1 MILKRISYFFL
12 VLTAIY
18 LVVILISGCGSAEKL
33 QSSWNGSDM
42 KIDGDFSD
50 WENNLHA
57 IEGEGVSLG
66 FKNDNES
73 LYLCLITV
81 DRGKMMQMM
90 RSGFIVWFIPQ
101 NNNSKVFG
109 IKYPMPLSLLNLGR
123 EERQDFN
130 KDMFQPEKM
139 QEMFSKMLN
148 QKNEFQIINEENF
161 PLGQFGLDNKK
172 GIKVKLGYASERFI
186 YELQVP
192 LGTNNYSYRIASQ
205 PGEKLKIKFET
216 LESEFEGMPAPGMG
230 RSMKPPGRGTPG
242 EEDEK
247 DIDSSPGD
255 KKRVDNGKF
264 TKPEPFNYLVELQL
278 HKQ

>member
-1 MILKRISYFFL
+1 MIVKRVSYFFL
-12 VLTAIY
+12 VLTVIY
-18 LVVILISGCGSAEKL
+18 LVLILISGCGSAEKL
-33 QSSWNGSDM
+33 QSNWSESEM

-50 WENNLHA
+50 WENSLHA
-57 IEGEGVSLG
+57 IDGEGVSLG
-66 FKNDNES
+66 FKNDNKS
-73 LYLCLITV
+73 LYFCLITV

-101 NNNSKVFG
+101 NSDSKVFG
-109 IKYPMPLSLLNLGR
+109 IKYPMPLSLINLGR

-161 PLGQFGLDNKK
+161 PLGQFGLDNKE
-172 GIKVKLGYASERFI
+172 GIKVKLGYVSERFI

-192 LGTNNYSYRIASQ
+192 LRTNNYSYSIAAQS
-205 PGEKLKIKFET
+205 GEKLKIKFET

-230 RSMKPPGRGTPG
+230 RGMRPPGRGTPR

-247 DIDSSPGD
+247 DPKSNRDG
-255 KKRVDNGKF
+255 KNKDNDGKF
-264 TKPEPFNYLVELQL
+264 TRPEPFNYEVELQL